1 MLRALYDYGIKNGL
15 AIPPGFEHKAIRAYI
30 VLSKNGDF
38 LGIEQPKSETQICP
52 DIGSLANSPDKCNP
66 LAEKA
71 EIILAVSPKEAKNVE
86 IEEKKADKLKKQQ
99 NNIIKKNFFHKMLES
114 SSEYVPM
121 HRICLK
127 ALENNETFHAICD
140 EAKKQKIKDKDRISF
155 RIDGTP
161 VMCDPKLTDW
171 WTKFRKSLVT
181 DGKKTGT
188 VRCLISGEIT
198 SPLSTVPAMSGL
210 QSVGGNPSGTPLF
223 CFDKSAFQS
232 YGLKQS
238 ANAPVS
244 EEAFAVVNNALNDLL
259 NGAPAMYNREKG
271 RKFNPIA
278 PVYAGMKFV
287 HWYDEKINPTD
298 DKLAE
303 VFNTQDE
310 PEEDNMFD
318 AIAGDDTYDD
328 SEEEHNEE
336 SFARLNM
343 DAREHADKMIESL
356 QSGEQVSRL
365 PKEYHILLISGANG
379 RAMVRHY
386 EQGNYEAL
394 QKNLRIWNE
403 DISLCDNLGTEI
415 LRPNKLFVRLI
426 RLMPLQKGERNIFVR
441 MKKELSGLTPSI
453 IMAIINGTYLPDAVA
468 SRALC
473 YIRSK
478 MMDLDEKD
486 MPIPDGIAC
495 QWLKAWL
502 RRKARMRNEEVLL
515 MPFYDNNYP
524 NAAYHC
530 GAIVAIYADIQRT
543 AMPDVSAG
551 IIELYYASA
560 SRTPALVL
568 GTLERLSK
576 YHLDKI
582 EDKWLVRKYEKRL
595 NEVYSYFRDDTACK
609 FPKTLNLEEQS
620 YFALGYRQMSAQ
632 LVAERMEA
640 AASKKNR
647 KTEENQ

>member
-1 MLRALYDYGIKNGL
+1 MYDYGIKNGL
-15 AIPPGFEHKAIRAYI
+15 AIPPGFSHKAIRAYI

-38 LGIEQPKSETQICP
+38 LGIEQPKNETQICP
-52 DIGSLANSPDKCNP
+52 DIGSLANSPDKCHP
-66 LAEKA
+66 IAEKA
-71 EIILAVSPKEAKNVE
+71 EIILAVNPDETVDVE
-86 IEEKKADKLKKQQ
+86 IEKKKADKLKKQQ

-114 SSEYVPM
+114 SSGYVPM
-121 HRICLK
+121 HGVCLK
-127 ALENNETFHAICD
+127 ALEDNETFRAICD
-140 EAKKQKIKDKDRISF
+140 EAKRQKIKDMDRISF

-161 VMCDPKLTDW
+161 VMCDPRLTEW
-171 WTKFRKSLVT
+171 WTEYRNKLIPT
-181 DGKKTGT
+181 GGGKNASTA
-188 VRCLISGEIT
+188 RCLITGEII
-198 SPLSTVPAMSGL
+198 SPLATVPAMSGL

-271 RKFNPIA
+271 RDFNPA
-278 PVYAGMKFV
+278 VPVYAGMKFV

-318 AIAGDDTYDD
+318 AIASDDAYDD
-328 SEEEHNEE
+328 VEEEHNEE

-343 DAREHADKMIESL
+343 DAREHADKLISSPV
-356 QSGEQVSRL
+356 SGEQVSQL
-365 PKEYHILLISGANG
+365 PQVYHILLISGANG

-386 EQGNYEAL
+386 EQGKYETL
-394 QKNLRIWNE
+394 QKNLEMWNE
-403 DISLCDNLGTEI
+403 DISLCDNLGTEK
-415 LRPNKLFVRLI
+415 LRPNKLVVRFI
-426 RLMPLQKGERNIFVR
+426 RLMLLQKGGRNIFDR
-441 MKKELSGLTPSI
+441 MKNELSGLTPSI
-453 IMAIINGTYLPDAVA
+453 IMAIIKGTPLPDVVA

-478 MMDLDEKD
+478 MIDPDEKD
-486 MPIPDGIAC
+486 MSMPDGIAC

-515 MPFYDNNYP
+515 MPYYDNNYP

-530 GAIVAIYADIQRT
+530 GAIVAIYADIQHT
-543 AMPDVSAG
+543 AMPDVGAG
-551 IIELYYASA
+551 IVQRYYASA
-560 SRTPALVL
+560 SRTHALVL

-582 EDKWLVRKYEKRL
+582 EKPWLVSKFEERL
-595 NEVYSYFRDDTACK
+595 NEVYAYFRDDTACK

-632 LVAERMEA
+632 LVAEKREA
-640 AASKKNR
+640 AAFKKNR
-647 KTEENQ
+647 ETEENQ